1 MKNLVFKK
9 FELLGE
15 RSIFLIL
22 MALIIALSGVW
33 LVKAGVNTT
42 PVTGKGTVLNTNTD
56 LDFNASPYHSN
67 VVINTDTYEFSGYAW
82 NNDVGWIAFGSTDN
96 SEGPVRVDSA
106 TGNVSGKAKVLSTG
120 NYVDF
125 NSSPYNS
132 NVKLDADG
140 VFNGVAWSEDLGWI
154 DFTYNVR
161 ASGLKLTDPSAPANI
176 QIYDVS
182 DRDLKDYA
190 LLVRWNA
197 PSDLDDETFKDYAI
211 MRSTDNVNFAQVAEI
226 SGTTYYDDSV
236 STDTTY
242 YYKVRSINNSGTYKE
257 TATVS
262 LIPTGRYTTPPK
274 LVSGPDETVSSST
287 AEMTWVTDRD
297 GSSFVKILQDGKFV
311 SEQGSTEQTTSH
323 KVKVYGLKPLTDY
336 TYVVES
342 TDVDGN
348 MMSSEA
354 KSIATA
360 NTPSVYDVNVTN
372 QALTSVVLSFKST
385 SIANFTIYYGTS
397 ADYGKTVDESSGSK
411 TTNHSLL
418 INSLAPGTQYY
429 YRILGQ
435 DDSGNELKSENSF
448 ATLPLP
454 SATHITL
461 QPVKDASVTTYI
473 VGWITNVPTTSI
485 VNYQPEG
492 GKANTESDSDLVTD
506 HSITI
511 TGLQD
516 NAKYSLSVTGRDQFG
531 NSVSSPTQPII
542 TPLDTRPPKIT
553 DLTTQATFMDTDKD
567 GKTQVVV
574 SWKTDEASTSQ
585 VEIGQ
590 GTGSS
595 YTTTTVE
602 DPTLTNNHTVIV
614 GHLNPSSPY
623 HLRAISKDSASNES
637 KSDDQVVV
645 TSSASKS
652 ILNSLIKTLGQ
663 TFGWAGNFL

>member
-1 MKNLVFKK
+1 MKK
-9 FELLGE
+9 FNLLKLEYFSE
-15 RSIFLIL
+15 RAVLFIFLA
-22 MALIIALSGVW
+22 ALLAF
-33 LVKAGVNTT
+33 AGVIFTFASTNTT
-42 PVTGKGTVLNTNTD
+42 PVTGKATILNTNVD

-67 VVINTDTYEFSGYAW
+67 VVIDTDTRQFSGYAW

-96 SEGPVRVDSA
+96 PDGPVSVNA
-106 TGNVSGKAKVLSTG
+106 TTGKVTGKARVLSTG
-120 NYVDF
+120 NDIDF

-132 NVKLDADG
+132 NVSIDSDG
-140 VFNGVAWSEDLGWI
+140 VFNGVAWSQDLGWI

-161 ASGLKLTDPSAPANI
+161 ASGLKLTNPSAPANI

-190 LLVRWNA
+190 LLVRWKA
-197 PSDLDDETFKDYAI
+197 PSDLNLDIFKDYAV
-211 MRSTDNVNFAQVAEI
+211 MRSTDNVNFTKVASI

-236 STDTTY
+236 TTGTTY
-242 YYKVRSINNSGTYKE
+242 YYKVLNENNSGTN
-257 TATVS
+257 TASETVS
-262 LIPTGRYTTPPK
+262 LIPTGRYTTPPN
-274 LVSGPDETVSSST
+274 LVSGPDSTVSAST

-297 GSSFVKILQDGKFV
+297 GSSFVKILQNGQFI
-311 SEQGSTEQTTSH
+311 SEQGSTDQATSH

-348 MMSSEA
+348 TMTSDS
-354 KSIATA
+354 KKISTA

-385 SIANFTIYYGTS
+385 SIANFSIYYGKS
-397 ADYGKTVDESSGSK
+397 ASYGTTLNEASGSK
-411 TTNHSLL
+411 TTNHSML
-418 INSLAPGTQYY
+418 INNLDPGTLYY

-448 ATLPLP
+448 STLPLP
-454 SATHITL
+454 TATHITL

-473 VGWITNVPTTSI
+473 VGWVTNVPTTSI
-485 VNYQPEG
+485 VSYQPVG
-492 GKANTESDSDLVTD
+492 GKADTQSNSDLVTD

-516 NAKYSLSVTGRDQFG
+516 NAKYSLSISGRDQFG
-531 NSVSSPTQPII
+531 NSVSSPSQPII

-574 SWKTDEASTSQ
+574 SWKTDEAATSQ

-590 GTGSS
+590 GTGSN
-595 YTTTTVE
+595 YTTNTIE
-602 DPTLTNNHTVIV
+602 DPTLTQNHMVIV

-623 HLRAISKDSASNES
+623 HLRAISKDGSGNIQ

-645 TSSASKS
+645 TSGASKS
-652 ILNSLIKTLGQ
+652 VLNSLIQTFGQ
-663 TFGWAGNFL
+663 TFGWARKFL